1 MKVESNVK
9 AQFSAGF
16 FVKLTLVAIINAL
29 GVYALMAAWHQ
40 ESMVIFFTMLGGL
53 IAIDYVYFSRRA
65 IAAKYLLPGVIFLLV
80 YQVFVIGY
88 TGFVAFTNYGDGHNS
103 TKQDAIAALLIQ
115 NERRVED
122 SSSFPLTVVSDDE
135 HTSELQSRGHLV
147 CRLLLEKKKNTTC

>member
-1 MKVESNVK
+1 
-9 AQFSAGF
+9 
-16 FVKLTLVAIINAL
+16 
-29 GVYALMAAWHQ
+29 
-40 ESMVIFFTMLGGL
+40 MVIFFTMLVGL

-80 YQVFVIGY
+80 YQVVVIGY

-122 SSSFPLTVVSDDE
+122 SSSFPLTVVSDGDDLGFALVIDDAVQVGAVE
-135 HTSELQSRGHLV
+135 QPLELVEGAEIEEGRAVSIRSEERRVGKE
-147 CRLLLEKKKNTTC
+147 CRERW

>member
-40 ESMVIFFTMLGGL
+40 ESMVIFFTMLVGL

-103 TKQDAIAALLIQ
+103 TKQDAIARS
-115 NERRVED
+115 E
-122 SSSFPLTVVSDDE
+122 E

-147 CRLLLEKKKNTTC
+147 CRLLLEKKKKDKGAIIRLSDMGHYQTYYDSQ

>member
-16 FVKLTLVAIINAL
+16 VVKLPLVAISNAL
-29 GVYALMAAWHQ
+29 GVYALMAAWQQ
-40 ESMVIFFTMLGGL
+40 ESMVIFFTMLVGL

-88 TGFVAFTNYGDGHNS
+88 IVFVSFNNYSDSLDS
-103 TKQDAIAALLIQ
+103 TMMFYIVYM
-115 NERRVED
+115 N
-122 SSSFPLTVVSDDE
+122 LT
-135 HTSELQSRGHLV
+135 
-147 CRLLLEKKKNTTC
+147 

>member
-16 FVKLTLVAIINAL
+16 FVKLTLVAIINAVA
-29 GVYALMAAWHQ
+29 VYALMAAWQ
-40 ESMVIFFTMLGGL
+40 KESMVIFFTMYVGV
-53 IAIDYVYFSRRA
+53 IVIDYVYFSRRA

-103 TKQDAIAALLIQ
+103 TKQDAIARSE
-115 NERRVED
+115 ERRVGKE
-122 SSSFPLTVVSDDE
+122 
-135 HTSELQSRGHLV
+135 
-147 CRLLLEKKKNTTC
+147 